1 MIEGLEYLEGLV
13 GSSEMNLEIFSNPIS
28 SAESSNRLESLT
40 IAGGPEELRLLAH
53 FLAQSADEIE
63 AHGPHVKH
71 REFLCEPGVLAY
83 DGVLPQV
90 YVSQC
95 V

>member
-1 MIEGLEYLEGLV
+1 MT
-13 GSSEMNLEIFSNPIS
+13 LEIFASPVSKADS
-28 SAESSNRLESLT
+28 STKLDSLT
-40 IAGGPEELRLLAH
+40 IAGGPRELRLLAD

-71 REFLCEPGVLAY
+71 REFSSEPGFKAY
-83 DGVLPQV
+83 PGILPEV
-90 YVSQC
+90 FVSQC